1 MVQAQGGNSEWI
13 FHPEN
18 FPKAKFSKTVLSRES
33 GYIASVDTEG
43 YGVASLLLGAG
54 RNTKEDVI
62 DFSAGIYLIAKTGD
76 FVKQGEPIATLYSDK
91 ENGFAGAE
99 ERLLNATIIS
109 KEAPPKMPLVLDVV
123 E

>member
-1 MVQAQGGNSEWI
+1 M
-13 FHPEN
+13 
-18 FPKAKFSKTVLSRES
+18 
-33 GYIASVDTEG
+33 DTEG

-62 DFSAGIYLIAKTGD
+62 DFSAGIYLTAKTGD